1 MADTITGAND
11 DAVQVRPGAPAR
23 FSWSA
28 TIVSAVIAVVVTIV
42 LLLLGSG
49 LGLAL
54 TPSTGTGQGAA
65 PVFITLGAVYFL
77 AAEAFGM
84 AVGGHAV
91 GRMIGP
97 HIETA
102 NEENFRAGAHGLA
115 VWAFAVLITLGLVV
129 ATGSIAEKS
138 AIRLSALYGETA
150 FAPPGKPVS
159 IDYLV
164 DLLFRPQ
171 GQDNRHASLDGVQ
184 FAQVVTQT
192 ATDAAPA
199 SPQSPPVSGSPP
211 QQEPPMSSGIEVP
224 GGQSTLPMTPPE
236 QPQPFGSE
244 TAPSHGARHVPGDL
258 MPAPPPA
265 TAPNPTQLASDKT
278 EAMHVLEAASLD
290 GAAISVDDR
299 DRIALL
305 VAQDANMS
313 YEAATARVNEVLAKL
328 RDTHAASLNAAKRIA
343 GFSALWLAA
352 SFIFGAIV
360 SVVAA
365 ISARW
370 EDDMQTMFAVVRM
383 RRR

>member
-1 MADTITGAND
+1 MADTTTGGAD
-11 DAVQVRPGAPAR
+11 ELASARPGSPAR

-54 TPSTGTGQGAA
+54 APNSAGPQGVA
-65 PVFITLGAVYFL
+65 PAFITLGAIYFL
-77 AAEAFGM
+77 AAQAFGM

-97 HIETA
+97 QIETP
-102 NEENFRAGAHGLA
+102 NEENFRAAAHGLA
-115 VWAFAVLITLGLVV
+115 VWAFAVLITLGLLV

-138 AIRLSALYGETA
+138 AIRLSSLYGGTTVAAQGKET
-150 FAPPGKPVS
+150 S

-171 GQDNRHASLDGVQ
+171 GQDNRHASLDGVR
-184 FAQVVTQT
+184 FAQASTQP

-199 SPQSPPVSGSPP
+199 APANNPVSNGPPP
-211 QQEPPMSSGIEVP
+211 QQPPGSSEIEVP
-224 GGQSTLPMTPPE
+224 GGQSNFPAPFE
-236 QPQPFGSE
+236 QPQTPGGE
-244 TAPSHGARHVPGDL
+244 TGPRATRHVPGDL
-258 MPAPPPA
+258 APAAPPA
-265 TAPNPTQLASDKT
+265 NAPNPAQLAADKA
-278 EAMHVLEAASLD
+278 EAMHVLEAASID
-290 GAAISVDDR
+290 GAAVSVDDR
-299 DRIALL
+299 DRIAQL
-305 VAQDANMS
+305 VAQDVNMS
-313 YEAATARVNEVLAKL
+313 YEAATARANDILAKL
-328 RDTHAASLNAAKRIA
+328 HDTRAASFNAARKMA

-365 ISARW
+365 VSARW
-370 EDDMQTMFAVVRM
+370 EDDLQTMFAVVRP
-383 RRR
+383 RKR